1 MNLDRARARWLRPCV
16 LPSAI
21 NQLASNIPAPLL
33 ATLHP
38 TPVVREYL
46 LWWIAHP
53 DPAGRFATQTRWLR
67 CLPAGVR
74 VRALFALG
82 YDGLVYLKDG
92 AVMGHVFFQC
102 HGGMLHGFST
112 AVTDPFDGR
121 GYSVVMMLDFV
132 AHAHNSPGI
141 TGVRIGAGQ
150 NNVTRRFLERIIK
163 HEDQLGWRVSLDGR
177 VMFVGASEPE
187 FQERP
192 SEGVVVT
199 DRGV

>member
-1 MNLDRARARWLRPCV
+1 MNLDRARARWLRPRV

-33 ATLHP
+33 TSLHP

-46 LWWIAHP
+46 LWWIAHS

-67 CLPAGVR
+67 CLPAAVR

-92 AVMGHVFFQC
+92 AVMGHVFFQR

>member
-1 MNLDRARARWLRPCV
+1 MNLESARARWLRPRV
-16 LPSAI
+16 LSSAI
-21 NQLASNIPAPLL
+21 NQLASDIPAPLL
-33 ATLHP
+33 ASLHS
-38 TPVVREYL
+38 TPAVRQYL

-53 DPAGRFATQTRWLR
+53 DPAGRFAAHTRLLR
-67 CLPAGVR
+67 CLPAAVR

-92 AVMGHVFFQC
+92 AVMGHVFFQR
-102 HGGMLHGFST
+102 HGRMLHGFST
-112 AVTDPFDGR
+112 AVSDPFDGR

-132 AHAHNSPGI
+132 AHAHNTPGV

-163 HEDQLGWRVSLDGR
+163 HGDQFGWRVSLDGW

-187 FQERP
+187 LQERP
-192 SEGVVVT
+192 GENVLLT